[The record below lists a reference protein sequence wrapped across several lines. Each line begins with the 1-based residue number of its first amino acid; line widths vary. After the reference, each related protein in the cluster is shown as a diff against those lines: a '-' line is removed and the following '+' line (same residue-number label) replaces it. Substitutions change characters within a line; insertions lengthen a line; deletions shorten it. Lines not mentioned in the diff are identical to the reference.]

1 MDNMRWL
8 CLDRMNN
15 LFSFIQILRT
25 YTKGGLWA
33 LEEVTC
39 DASESEAARTWIQM
53 ESAPCSVK
61 SMLHLDPST
70 SSLVFSSRKCD
81 TAVANGEW
89 DPQQTLLAATASI
102 RPSSSSTAMDI

>member
-33 LEEVTC
+33 LEEGTC
-39 DASESEAARTWIQM
+39 DASKSETARTWIQM
-53 ESAPCSVK
+53 ESAHA
-61 SMLHLDPST
+61 L
-70 SSLVFSSRKCD
+70 SSPRCVWTQPRVAQSSALGNVTR
-81 TAVANGEW
+81 
-89 DPQQTLLAATASI
+89 
-102 RPSSSSTAMDI
+102 R